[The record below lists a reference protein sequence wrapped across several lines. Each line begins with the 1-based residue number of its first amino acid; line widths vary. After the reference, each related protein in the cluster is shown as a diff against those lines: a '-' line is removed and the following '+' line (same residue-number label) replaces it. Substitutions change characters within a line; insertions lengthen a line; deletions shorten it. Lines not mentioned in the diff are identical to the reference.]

1 MDCRAVRSAAAAIH
15 AKTLIRGLWPATE
28 LVIPPH
34 RHRPTASAETHCG
47 SRVTARFEA
56 GFERASHRSTF
67 QKRSRRGTAVKVLV
81 AGATGYLGRHVAPDL
96 KARGHAVRALVRDP
110 DRLGPLRDTVDEVIT
125 ADATD
130 VHALDG
136 CCDGVDVLVSTVG
149 LVGRPAR
156 LSCWDVDYGANLN
169 LLREAQRARVH
180 KFVYVSVVHA
190 PALEDLALV
199 RAKRAFEN
207 ELRASGMGHTILY
220 PNGYFSDMEDYLR
233 MARRGRAFVFGK
245 GGFREGGAGKG
256 GFSINPIAGEDVAAA
271 LADAVSTDERS
282 IELGG
287 PEVLTHEQIARAAFE
302 ALGRRARITHL
313 PPSALKFGLMLL
325 RRFTPVRIHAV
336 LEFPLT
342 VLTHDVIAPTKGRRR
357 LADHFRAEAEA
368 RP

>member
-1 MDCRAVRSAAAAIH
+1 
-15 AKTLIRGLWPATE
+15 
-28 LVIPPH
+28 
-34 RHRPTASAETHCG
+34 
-47 SRVTARFEA
+47 
-56 GFERASHRSTF
+56 
-67 QKRSRRGTAVKVLV
+67 VKVLV
-81 AGATGYLGRHVAPDL
+81 AGATGYLGRHVVPDL
-96 KARGHAVRALVRDP
+96 KERGHAVRALVRDP

-130 VHALDG
+130 VHALAG

-149 LVGRPAR
+149 LVGKPAR

-207 ELRASGMGHTILY
+207 ELRASGMAHTILY

-245 GGFREGGAGKG
+245 GGFGEGGLGKG
-256 GFSINPIAGEDVAAA
+256 GFGKGGFGINPIAGEDVAAA
-271 LADAVSTDERS
+271 LADAVNTDEPS

-302 ALGRRARITHL
+302 ALGRPARITHL

-325 RRFTPVRIHAV
+325 RRFTPVRVHAV

-342 VLTHDVIAPTKGRRR
+342 VLTHDVIAPTNGRHR
-357 LADHFRAEAEA
+357 LADHFRAEVEAEA

>member
-1 MDCRAVRSAAAAIH
+1 M
-15 AKTLIRGLWPATE
+15 
-28 LVIPPH
+28 
-34 RHRPTASAETHCG
+34 
-47 SRVTARFEA
+47 
-56 GFERASHRSTF
+56 
-67 QKRSRRGTAVKVLV
+67 
-81 AGATGYLGRHVAPDL
+81 AGATGHLGRHVVPDL
-96 KARGHAVRALVRDP
+96 KARGHVVRALVRDP

-130 VHALDG
+130 VHALAG
-136 CCDGVDVLVSTVG
+136 CCDGIDVLVSTVG
-149 LVGRPAR
+149 LVGKPAR

-169 LLREAQRARVH
+169 LLREAERAGVQ

-207 ELRASGMGHTILY
+207 ELRASGMRHTILY

-245 GGFREGGAGKG
+245 GGFD
-256 GFSINPIAGEDVAAA
+256 INPIAGEDVAAA
-271 LADAVSTDERS
+271 LADAVSTGERS

-302 ALGRRARITHL
+302 ALGRPARITHL

-342 VLTHDVIAPTKGRRR
+342 VLTHDVIAPTNGRRR
-357 LADHFRAEAEA
+357 LADHFRTEAEA